1 MKKNYIA
8 PSTWVVSLNLSDS
21 VLADDIG
28 FGNHSYVA
36 EDPLARPTE
45 IIEEDDSYNIG
56 VNLWGDD
63 EEDDY

>member
-8 PSTWVVSLNLSDS
+8 PSTWVVSLNLSNS
-21 VLADDIG
+21 VLDDSLP

-56 VNLWGDD
+56 INLWGDD
-63 EEDDY
+63 DEDDY